1 MHCIKTYTYCRW
13 LVPALVGLA
22 STVAGPALAQT
33 TSAPLVC
40 TGQLYQLTAGN
51 SATSDTQIW
60 EIGSDYR
67 QGSAPLFTV
76 PGVGLNGLAYNPQDG
91 FLYAVNDY
99 TAPSELRLYRL
110 NASGVVSS
118 ALVTRLFGSA
128 INDARNSGTFDAHG
142 NLFIADGWVRPNQG
156 LYVIT
161 GAASMTPEMRRA
173 AIQADANPP
182 TGYAAISLTGS
193 SGGLNVGDLAYSATE
208 STPTRAVLYG
218 TRNALGGV
226 VHLYRA
232 VVDVSARPPT
242 AQVSRINTTLPTGV
256 TYGSAYL
263 DANGSLIV
271 SGNNNAFYRV
281 DRATGLATE
290 LQPAQGTPMTNTDGT
305 TCIAQPLVDVVK
317 QASVPVAVLNGHTFD
332 VPYTLTVGNTG
343 AVPTPNVQISEN
355 LAATFAAGNPALSI
369 SSAPAVT
376 AGTCTANSSFNGT
389 SNFALLSGTDTLAPG
404 TSCTVSFAVRVAYPD
419 AGAVPTTAQLNTA
432 HASVSSAANAGH
444 SWPGGVL
451 TPPANLLAQDAS
463 TNAAALPA
471 MPQGDAP
478 APTPVVLPAAGP
490 VTFAKAITAGANPL
504 AGGVVS
510 YGITL
515 SNAGAAP
522 VLYPAG
528 TITDTLPA
536 NTMHAGGDDF
546 TCAGTPCGNTNA
558 VTVPANGSVALTLRV
573 TVNAGVAPGTSIT
586 NTITPPTGTTCAP
599 APASCSVSTT
609 VAAPPIPPADMSVAI
624 TGLPSVISPGSTVS
638 GQIVCTATTGMGP
651 ALGASCTATA
661 QDSNGGAVAVTV
673 SNCTPPAPVA
683 SLAAGSA
690 ITCDVSYTAPG
701 TAGGSDTAPTGVTL
715 TATTGAT
722 NDGNTANNSAPSTAT
737 LIDALDDTAANQ
749 PAGATGLSFNVAG
762 NDQMP
767 AGSVFSLGTGSTCA
781 NPAVSTAGVATFDAP
796 ASGSCTVAYR
806 VCAPAPNETACDT
819 AVLTVTAGTGPQAS
833 NDSAVLTPGGPTTV
847 NVLTNDPGRP
857 DFAPGSIELANPPA
871 GATLSADGKTL
882 TVPGQGVWTVSG
894 DTVVFTPEA
903 GFTGAPTPIGYSF
916 ANAAGERSNVAT
928 ITLTVAA
935 AGAVTAVPTL
945 SQWSL
950 MLMALLLGGVGMR
963 RWRGGGA

>member
-1 MHCIKTYTYCRW
+1 
-13 LVPALVGLA
+13 
-22 STVAGPALAQT
+22 
-33 TSAPLVC
+33 
-40 TGQLYQLTAGN
+40 
-51 SATSDTQIW
+51 
-60 EIGSDYR
+60 
-67 QGSAPLFTV
+67 
-76 PGVGLNGLAYNPQDG
+76 
-91 FLYAVNDY
+91 
-99 TAPSELRLYRL
+99 
-110 NASGVVSS
+110 
-118 ALVTRLFGSA
+118 
-128 INDARNSGTFDAHG
+128 
-142 NLFIADGWVRPNQG
+142 
-156 LYVIT
+156 
-161 GAASMTPEMRRA
+161 
-173 AIQADANPP
+173 
-182 TGYAAISLTGS
+182 
-193 SGGLNVGDLAYSATE
+193 
-208 STPTRAVLYG
+208 
-218 TRNALGGV
+218 
-226 VHLYRA
+226 
-232 VVDVSARPPT
+232 
-242 AQVSRINTTLPTGV
+242 
-256 TYGSAYL
+256 
-263 DANGSLIV
+263 
-271 SGNNNAFYRV
+271 
-281 DRATGLATE
+281 
-290 LQPAQGTPMTNTDGT
+290 MTNTDGT

-536 NTMHAGGDDF
+536 GTTHAGGDDF

>member
-263 DANGSLIV
+263 DANGRLIV

-343 AVPTPNVQISEN
+343 AVPTPNVQISDN
-355 LAATFAAGNPALSI
+355 LRNTFAAGTPTLGI
-369 SSAPAVT
+369 SAGPSVT
-376 AGTCTANSSFNGT
+376 AGSCTLSGDFDGT
-389 SNFALLSGTDTLAPG
+389 SRFSLLSGTDNLPPG
-404 TSCTVSFAVRVAYPD
+404 ASCTVQFTVRVAY
-419 AGAVPTTAQLNTA
+419 ASAAAVPITAQSNTA
-432 HASVSSAANAGH
+432 LASSASSATAGTAGPAACRRH
-444 SWPGGVL
+444 
-451 TPPANLLAQDAS
+451 PPTCWRRTNPPTRRHCPLLPTAMRRPPRPSRWRPSAPS
-463 TNAAALPA
+463 RSRRPSPA
-471 MPQGDAP
+471 
-478 APTPVVLPAAGP
+478 APTPCRAARWPMASPCATAVRRRCCIRPAA
-490 VTFAKAITAGANPL
+490 
-504 AGGVVS
+504 
-510 YGITL
+510 
-515 SNAGAAP
+515 
-522 VLYPAG
+522 
-528 TITDTLPA
+528 
-536 NTMHAGGDDF
+536 
-546 TCAGTPCGNTNA
+546 
-558 VTVPANGSVALTLRV
+558 
-573 TVNAGVAPGTSIT
+573 
-586 NTITPPTGTTCAP
+586 
-599 APASCSVSTT
+599 
-609 VAAPPIPPADMSVAI
+609 
-624 TGLPSVISPGSTVS
+624 
-638 GQIVCTATTGMGP
+638 
-651 ALGASCTATA
+651 
-661 QDSNGGAVAVTV
+661 
-673 SNCTPPAPVA
+673 
-683 SLAAGSA
+683 
-690 ITCDVSYTAPG
+690 
-701 TAGGSDTAPTGVTL
+701 
-715 TATTGAT
+715 
-722 NDGNTANNSAPSTAT
+722 
-737 LIDALDDTAANQ
+737 
-749 PAGATGLSFNVAG
+749 
-762 NDQMP
+762 
-767 AGSVFSLGTGSTCA
+767 
-781 NPAVSTAGVATFDAP
+781 
-796 ASGSCTVAYR
+796 
-806 VCAPAPNETACDT
+806 
-819 AVLTVTAGTGPQAS
+819 
-833 NDSAVLTPGGPTTV
+833 
-847 NVLTNDPGRP
+847 
-857 DFAPGSIELANPPA
+857 
-871 GATLSADGKTL
+871 
-882 TVPGQGVWTVSG
+882 
-894 DTVVFTPEA
+894 
-903 GFTGAPTPIGYSF
+903 
-916 ANAAGERSNVAT
+916 
-928 ITLTVAA
+928 
-935 AGAVTAVPTL
+935 
-945 SQWSL
+945 
-950 MLMALLLGGVGMR
+950 
-963 RWRGGGA
+963 

>member
-1 MHCIKTYTYCRW
+1 MIRLTIRRA
-13 LVPALVGLA
+13 ALGVV
-22 STVAGPALAQT
+22 TMALAGAAWAQT
-33 TSAPLVC
+33 QAPLTC
-40 TGQLYQLTAGN
+40 SNQLYQLTSGGV
-51 SATSDTQIW
+51 ATSDTQVWPIDANYHH
-60 EIGSDYR
+60 GST
-67 QGSAPLFTV
+67 PLFTV
-76 PGVGLNGLAYNPQDG
+76 PGVSLNGLSFNPQDRY
-91 FLYAVNDY
+91 LYAVNNY
-99 TAPSELRLYRL
+99 TLASQWRLYRL
-110 NASGVVSS
+110 NEGGVVGS
-118 ALVTRLFGSA
+118 ALVTD
-128 INDARNSGTFDAHG
+128 INGNPTGIHSTRNSGAFDAHG
-142 NLFIADGWVRPNQG
+142 NLFIADGRPIPEQR
-156 LYVIT
+156 LYVVT
-161 GAASMTPEMRRA
+161 GAADMNPRARRVTL
-173 AIQADANPP
+173 QSDPNPP
-182 TGYAAISLTGS
+182 PGYVGEAYIR
-193 SGGLNVGDLAYSATE
+193 VGDLARSQVE
-208 STPTRAVLYG
+208 STATTAVLYG
-218 TRNALGGV
+218 THSSQGSTSPV
-226 VHLYRA
+226 YLYRIA
-232 VVDVSARPPT
+232 VDLAASPRT
-242 AQVSRINTTLPTGV
+242 GQVSRIATTGLPSGL

-263 DANGSLIV
+263 DANGRFIV

-536 NTMHAGGDDF
+536 GTTHAGGDDF